1 MFSPGAGLS
10 PTKTTSHKVV
20 LPFYVYA
27 SLSLLAASVLLLVG
41 SDTFTGH
48 HFHPDILAVTHMM
61 ALGWGSMMIL
71 GASHQLVPVMIEGKL
86 YSNFLG
92 YASFVLAA
100 PGIILLVTGFYQFN
114 FGWLART
121 GSLMV
126 LAAFLL
132 YFINLAV
139 SMSKSKHENVH
150 AVFVLTASLWVLV
163 TMTLGVLLL
172 FNFTSNILAMDS
184 LHYLSLHAH
193 LGIVGWFLLMVFGV
207 GTRLIPMFMISKY
220 NNVKLIWW
228 MFGLVNGGLLLFF
241 VSFILKPS
249 PVFYFVSI
257 AAVLFAIGLFIK
269 FSYEAYKGR
278 LRKKLE
284 PQLKISILSGWMM
297 LLPAVIILLILLL
310 PAFLSHNEQLILVYG
325 FCIFFGW
332 ISAIIFGMTFKTL
345 PFILW
350 NKKFHA
356 KAGAGQTPNPR
367 ELFSQP
373 VFKWMLG
380 FYFSGFLIFI
390 SGIFS
395 GWIILLK
402 VGAAFIILTAIL
414 FNTNVYRMLRFKS
427 TSK

>member
-1 MFSPGAGLS
+1 MFSPGAGIS

-27 SLSLLAASVLLLVG
+27 SLSLLAASVLLYFEA
-41 SDTFTGH
+41 SAFTGH
-48 HFHPDILAVTHMM
+48 HFHPGILAVTHMM

-92 YASFVLAA
+92 FASFALAA
-100 PGIILLVTGFYQFN
+100 IGIILLVTGFYQFD
-114 FGWLART
+114 FGWIARV

-126 LAAFLL
+126 LTAFVI
-132 YFINLAV
+132 YFVNLFA
-139 SMSKSKHENVH
+139 SMYASKHENIH
-150 AVFVLTASLWVLV
+150 AVFVLTATFWVLV

-172 FNFTSNILAMDS
+172 FNFRDNILSLDS

-207 GTRLIPMFMISKY
+207 GTRLIPMFMISKF
-220 NNVKLIWW
+220 NNVRSLWW
-228 MFGLVNGGLLLFF
+228 MYGFVNGGLLLFF
-241 VSFILKPS
+241 VSFLLKPS
-249 PVFYFVSI
+249 QIMYFISAAAILCSI
-257 AAVLFAIGLFIK
+257 GMFIAFCYK
-269 FSYEAYKGR
+269 AYKGR

-297 LLPAVIILLILLL
+297 LLPAIMILLILLI
-310 PAFLSHNEQLILVYG
+310 PEIVRPNEPLILVYG

-356 KAGAGQTPNPR
+356 KAGTGKTPNPR

-373 VFKWMLG
+373 VFIWMLG

-390 SGIFS
+390 AGIIGS
-395 GWIILLK
+395 LIVLLK
-402 VGAAFIILTAIL
+402 LGAALFILTSLL
-414 FNTNVYRMLRFKS
+414 FNTNVYRMLRYKS
-427 TSK
+427 P

>member
-1 MFSPGAGLS
+1 MFPPGAGIS

-27 SLSLLAASVLLLVG
+27 SLSLLAASILLFLG
-41 SDTFTGH
+41 ADAFTGH
-48 HFHPDILAVTHMM
+48 HFHPAILSVTHVM

-92 YASFVLAA
+92 YTTFVLAA
-100 PGIILLVTGFYQFN
+100 IGIILLVIGFYRFD
-114 FGWLART
+114 FGWMARI
-121 GSLMV
+121 GSLMI
-126 LAAFLL
+126 LSAFIL
-132 YFINLAV
+132 YFINLAA
-139 SMSKSKHENVH
+139 SMAGSKHENVH
-150 AVFVLTASLWVLV
+150 AVFVLAATLWVLV

-172 FNFTSNILAMDS
+172 FNFTSNILSHDS

-193 LGIVGWFLLMVFGV
+193 LGIIGWFLLMVMGV

-220 NNVKLIWW
+220 NNIKRLWW
-228 MFGLVNGGLLLFF
+228 MFGLVNGGLILFF
-241 VSFILKPS
+241 VVFIFRLS
-249 PVFYFVSI
+249 PLIYYVSI
-257 AAVLFAIGLFIK
+257 ASVIMAIGLFID
-269 FSYEAYKGR
+269 FSYNAFQNR

-284 PQLKISILSGWMM
+284 PQLKISIFSGWMM
-297 LLPAVIILLILLL
+297 LVPAVLILLILLM
-310 PAFLSHNEQLILVYG
+310 PSIIQQNEKLILIYG

-367 ELFSQP
+367 ELFNQP

-380 FYFSGFLIFI
+380 CYFAGFILFIAGVIFAAL
-390 SGIFS
+390 
-395 GWIILLK
+395 ILLK
-402 VGAAFIILTAIL
+402 VGAALIILTSLL
-414 FNTNVYRMLRFKS
+414 FNTNVYRMIRFKN
-427 TSK
+427 

>member
-1 MFSPGAGLS
+1 MFPPGAGIS

-27 SLSLLAASVLLLVG
+27 SLSLLAASILLFIG
-41 SDTFTGH
+41 ADAFTGH
-48 HFHPDILAVTHMM
+48 HFHPAILSVTHVM

-86 YSNFLG
+86 YSNLLG
-92 YASFVLAA
+92 YATFALAGI
-100 PGIILLVTGFYQFN
+100 GIILLVIGFYRFD
-114 FGWLART
+114 FGWIART
-121 GSLMV
+121 GSLMI
-126 LAAFLL
+126 LTAFIL

-150 AVFVLTASLWVLV
+150 AVFVLAATLWVLI
-163 TMTLGVLLL
+163 TMTLGVLLI
-172 FNFTSNILAMDS
+172 FNFTSNILSLDS
-184 LHYLSLHAH
+184 LHYLTLHAH
-193 LGIVGWFLLMVFGV
+193 LGIVGWFLLMVMGV

-220 NNVKLIWW
+220 SNTTHLWW
-228 MFGLVNGGLLLFF
+228 MFGLVNGGLVLFF
-241 VSFILKPS
+241 VSFILRLNPLI
-249 PVFYFVSI
+249 YYVSI
-257 AAVLFAIGLFIK
+257 AAIVIAIGMFIN
-269 FSYEAYKGR
+269 FSYNAYKNR

-284 PQLKISILSGWMM
+284 PQLKISIFSGWMM
-297 LLPAVIILLILLL
+297 LVPAFLILLILLI
-310 PAFLSHNEQLILVYG
+310 PSVVQNNEKLVLIYG

-356 KAGAGQTPNPR
+356 KAGTGQTPNPR

-380 FYFSGFLIFI
+380 LYFAGFILFI
-390 SGIFS
+390 AGIVFAMVL
-395 GWIILLK
+395 LLK
-402 VGAAFIILTAIL
+402 AGAVLMILTSLL
-414 FNTNVYRMLRFKS
+414 FNTNVYRMIQFKN
-427 TSK
+427 